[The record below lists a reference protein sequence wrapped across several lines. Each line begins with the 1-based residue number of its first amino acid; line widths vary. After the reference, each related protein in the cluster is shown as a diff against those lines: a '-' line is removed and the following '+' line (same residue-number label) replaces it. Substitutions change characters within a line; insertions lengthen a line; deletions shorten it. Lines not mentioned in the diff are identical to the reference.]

1 MRLMPIVHVLLR
13 VSCYSMYVWLVS
25 WPPSALGFS
34 LPLVHE
40 ARRA

>member
-1 MRLMPIVHVLLR
+1 
-13 VSCYSMYVWLVS
+13 MYVWLVS